1 LKTARFLACCLLI
14 LPLVGTPPP
23 VLRSRTKILR
33 SLKAYQHLGQ
43 PFAEE
48 MRAGSALIAAGRYR
62 QAAERF
68 QVIAATASAANNSD
82 LAASATSNAGACQ
95 FALHQYQS
103 ALESFLKAR
112 RMAESAGNSS
122 KTAAL
127 DINIASIYSEMGEVE
142 SAARWIENSLANIRG
157 KERRSFL
164 PKLQIQMAVLR
175 ADQGDLRDAERL
187 FRQGIEAADAEGDLE
202 TYALGCNRMGE
213 AFLLAGDTARAE
225 PPLLE
230 AFRVRKLHHLPLDTS
245 YHRLGRLRLA
255 QGDLTSASNLLDRA
269 VELAAHAHNLMPG
282 WDIYYSRGKV
292 RLEQGRLEEALADL
306 RKAVRLARD
315 WRWSLPAAET
325 ARISAESKL
334 DQVYA
339 ALIEAAGRLHSETGD
354 PLLAVD
360 SFAAAEENRAASL
373 RNLISAQT
381 PGGQPASLP
390 PAWWEAVTA
399 LERAEMAAL
408 PETSTDRREA
418 IRSARADLA
427 RVEASAGVPPRP
439 GSFAA
444 EVPGDLLMSV
454 RAALQSDSALFSF
467 HLGETDSW
475 LWAVD
480 KGGLVLRRLPPRAEV
495 DRETRIFSR
504 AIRENAAEANRAGER
519 LFAMLFGPLP
529 VRFTRRSRWLL
540 SLDQNLFDVPMAA
553 LVERPGNTPVYVAE
567 RHVIQVIPGV
577 LPWLESPAR
586 QSAGR
591 AFRAEP
597 APIFLGIGDAI
608 YNAADPRRARPASS
622 RASGI
627 GSPFRLF
634 AASQQASNRG
644 GIPLALPRLVASGPE
659 LAACARAWRGGRTLL
674 EGADATRARLIGEV
688 GRYPAVIHFA
698 THFLASAEGEH
709 YLVFDEAAVRR
720 QPDAKEMIALSLNQ
734 AGETEL
740 VTADEIAHWPV
751 RAELVSLSG
760 CRSAGGAALPGT
772 GLLGLTRAW
781 LSAGAR
787 SVVGSLWDTPDESGA
802 LFSAVYRHLSA
813 QTAVDPAPALNS
825 AQREMIRA
833 GGWRAQPRYWGAY
846 FVVTHE

>member
-1 LKTARFLACCLLI
+1 MKTAGFLACCLLI

-23 VLRSRTKILR
+23 VLRSRAKTLR
-33 SLKAYQHLGQ
+33 SLKAHPSLGQ
-43 PFAEE
+43 PFEE
-48 MRAGSALIAAGRYR
+48 DMRAGAALIATGHYRHAG
-62 QAAERF
+62 ERF
-68 QVIAATASAANNSD
+68 QAIAAAASAAGNPD

-103 ALESFLKAR
+103 ALQSFLKAR
-112 RMAESAGNSS
+112 SLAESAGNSS
-122 KTAAL
+122 KVAAL

-142 SAARWIENSLANIRG
+142 SAARWIENSLAHIRG
-157 KERRSFL
+157 EERRSFL

-175 ADQGDLRDAERL
+175 ADQGDLREAERL
-187 FRQGIEAADAEGDLE
+187 FRRGIEAADAAGDLE

-213 AFLLAGDTARAE
+213 AFLLAGDPVRAE
-225 PPLLE
+225 LPLLE
-230 AFRVRKLHHLPLDTS
+230 AFHVRKLHHLPLDTS

-255 QGDLTSASNLLDRA
+255 QGDLASASNLLDRA
-269 VELAAHAHNLMPG
+269 VELAAHAQNLMPG

-292 RLEQGRLEEALADL
+292 RLEQGRLDEALADL

-315 WRWSLPAAET
+315 WRWSLPTAET

-339 ALIEAAGRLHSETGD
+339 ALIEADGRLHSQTGD
-354 PLLAVD
+354 PLLAVE

-381 PGGQPASLP
+381 PRAQPASLP
-390 PAWWEAVTA
+390 PAWWEAVTT

-427 RVEASAGVPPRP
+427 RVEASAGVSSGP
-439 GSFAA
+439 GRFAA
-444 EVPGDLLMSV
+444 EGPGDLLAGV
-454 RAALQSDSALFSF
+454 RAALQSDATLFSF
-467 HLGETDSW
+467 HLGETESW
-475 LWAVD
+475 VWAVD
-480 KGGLVLRRLPPRAEV
+480 KEGLALQRLPPRAEV
-495 DRETRIFSR
+495 DRETRFLSR
-504 AIRENAAEANRAGER
+504 AIRENDAEASGAGER
-519 LFAMLFGPLP
+519 LFAELFGSLP
-529 VRFTRRSRWLL
+529 VRFTGRSRWLL
-540 SLDQNLFDVPMAA
+540 SLDQNLFDVPVAA
-553 LVERPGNTPVYVAE
+553 LAEHRGNVPVYVAE

-577 LPWLESPAR
+577 LPWLESRTR
-586 QSAGR
+586 QSTGR
-591 AFRAEP
+591 AFRDAP
-597 APIFLGIGDAI
+597 APVFLGIGDAI
-608 YNAADPRRARPASS
+608 YNAADPRRALPASS
-622 RASGI
+622 RPSGG

-634 AASQQASNRG
+634 AANRQAPNRG

-659 LAACARAWRGGRTLL
+659 LAACARAWRGSRTLL

-720 QPDAKEMIALSLNQ
+720 QPDAKEMIALSLND

-740 VTADEIAHWPV
+740 VTAVEIARWPV

-802 LFSAVYRHLSA
+802 LFTALYRHLSA
-813 QTAVDPAPALNS
+813 QPAADPALALNS